1 MHDIVRFAGL
11 MGPLS
16 SVFDLATFGVLFLW
30 FQTSAEVFRTGWFV
44 ESIATQTLVIFI
56 IRTRGRPWR
65 DLPNPILTIS
75 TLAALVTALAIPF
88 SPLGEWFGFRSLP
101 PHLAIAL
108 VGIVAIYLV
117 CAEVFKPLAVADS
130 PSLAGQAIRAI
141 RP

>member
-1 MHDIVRFAGL
+1 MNSTAQPPRAAPPGRRNPYPPTKSYVYGR
-11 MGPLS
+11 
-16 SVFDLATFGVLFLW
+16 
-30 FQTSAEVFRTGWFV
+30 
-44 ESIATQTLVIFI
+44 TLVIFI